1 MIGGEDFFKD
11 KSDDFSS
18 GTSSSLGSIKTDRVP
33 MIEKVFNEVLG
44 RKPTSRE
51 IAYYK
56 YGVLKEEGIREKLLK
71 SKEHQEI
78 IEKALR
84 LPGIEE
90 ELKNVRVSEKK
101 LTQIVQD
108 LNQEMAQSEKLLREK
123 NFLIQELRETVKN
136 PYDFPTQVEKYEE
149 GFELN
154 SRAERIPVIKHKS
167 FKEKLVE
174 LIETFF

>member
-11 KSDDFSS
+11 KSDDFSR
-18 GTSSSLGSIKTDRVP
+18 GGSSSFGSISTDRVP

-56 YGVLKEEGIREKLLK
+56 YGVLKEDGIREKLLK

-78 IEKALR
+78 IEKASK

-90 ELKNVRVSEKK
+90 ELKTVRVSEKK
-101 LTQIVQD
+101 ISQIVAD
-108 LNQEMAQSEKLLREK
+108 LNQEMTQSERLLTEK
-123 NFLIQELRETVKN
+123 NFLIQELREKVNN
-136 PYDFPTQVEKYEE
+136 PYDFPSQTEKFEE
-149 GFELN
+149 GFDVN
-154 SRAERIPVIKHKS
+154 TRTERISVIKHKS